1 MKKPQQL
8 WIYLRSS
15 FWFTPSLIVAGSIAL
30 AISLINAD
38 SVMSNEMLTNWPRLF
53 GAGAEGSRQMLSTI
67 ASSMMTVVGVT
78 FSMTLVTLAL
88 ASSQYTSRVL
98 GNFMRS
104 PITQVALGIFAGI
117 FTYCLIVLRVIR
129 GGGEAAFVPSLAVLV
144 GVVLALVGIGVLILF
159 IHHIATSIQASN
171 IICSVADE
179 TITAIERMFPEKPAQ
194 ASEEEDEA
202 WLANMSSAFNLDWHM
217 VSGITSGYIE
227 SVDYAALRE
236 LARKRNII
244 IKMNYGI
251 GNFIVKDM
259 ALASIARQDPPDDEM
274 VQELRSFYS
283 IGSRRTIEQ
292 DPEFGIRQIVD
303 IALKAL
309 SPGGSPAPVFVVL
322 YLPPNFVSHLPTI
335 HTHCRSSQ
343 PL

>member
-1 MKKPQQL
+1 
-8 WIYLRSS
+8 
-15 FWFTPSLIVAGSIAL
+15 
-30 AISLINAD
+30 
-38 SVMSNEMLTNWPRLF
+38 
-53 GAGAEGSRQMLSTI
+53 
-67 ASSMMTVVGVT
+67 
-78 FSMTLVTLAL
+78 
-88 ASSQYTSRVL
+88 
-98 GNFMRS
+98 
-104 PITQVALGIFAGI
+104 
-117 FTYCLIVLRVIR
+117 
-129 GGGEAAFVPSLAVLV
+129 
-144 GVVLALVGIGVLILF
+144 VLALVGIGVLILF

-179 TITAIERMFPEKPAQ
+179 TITAIERMFPENPTQ
-194 ASEEEDEA
+194 ASDEEDEA
-202 WLANMSSAFNLDWHM
+202 CLANMSLAFNLDWHM

-259 ALASIARQDPPDDEM
+259 ALASIARQDPPDEEM

-309 SPGGSPAPVFVVL
+309 SPGINDTTTAVTCVDYLTTILCYLAPRNFPSRIRYEEGKRGLITAGTTFVTLVEVSFDQIRRSAKGNVTVMTHMLSALEVIATRTTGTHRREALRKQVQWIAELAHRSVESPHDLMALDAQLESVRAL
-322 YLPPNFVSHLPTI
+322 MSRL
-335 HTHCRSSQ
+335 
-343 PL
+343 